1 LAGEGA
7 DSVKSLAASS
17 VVAVLVV
24 VLGGCGGGEEEDL
37 SKQEFVDR
45 ADAICADTNKKEAA
59 LDPGGPGWHFGPKFD
74 DPEFLSRFSDVGRD
88 AIRRLRALDAPEE
101 DQETHEMVMSS
112 LTRMVEAM
120 DDAVAALRSKQR
132 AKHRT
137 AAEDYETA
145 YTDGATSGA
154 ALGSKCQGLGV

>member
-1 LAGEGA
+1 MR
-7 DSVKSLAASS
+7 SLARSIAALLA
-17 VVAVLVV
+17 VA
-24 VLGGCGGGEEEDL
+24 LGGCGGGEEDL

-45 ADAICADTNKKEAA
+45 ADAVCAEANKKEAA

-101 DQETHEMVMSS
+101 EQQAHERVLSS

-120 DDAVAALRSKQR
+120 DDAVAARRSKQP
-132 AKHRT
+132 AKHTT
-137 AAEDYETA
+137 AAEDYEAA
-145 YTDGATSGA
+145 YSELATSGA
-154 ALGSKCQGLGV
+154 ALGISECQGLGA